1 MHESM
6 ETTRHDIHLRDI
18 QGGEL
23 VVSYTHMVQGFSY
36 QGVLHVSS
44 RLPIECLALFDGGV
58 VDVSDLS
65 DEEREWLTF
74 ESGERSNEIDFEG
87 FQT

>member
-18 QGGEL
+18 QDGEL
-23 VVSYTHMVQGFSY
+23 VVSYTHMAENSSY
-36 QGVLHVSS
+36 QGGLHVSS
-44 RLPIECLALFDGGV
+44 RLPIECLALFDGGT

-65 DEEREWLTF
+65 GKEREWVTF